1 MQLIIITG
9 MSGSGKTQAMRF
21 FEDRGYF
28 CIDNIPP
35 VLISRLLEVF
45 AHIGDDKRK
54 IALVID
60 MRVGAMINELL
71 TQIELLRDRGYVCEL
86 LFMDATDEALVK
98 RYKETRRSHPIN
110 SKRGLLES
118 IKAERRMLADLYLA
132 ADNVVDTSK
141 IKPADLFLNL
151 QETYFKTDKKD
162 SIIVNVMAFGFKY
175 GSPLDADLVFD
186 VRCFPNPFYVAELK
200 EKTGNDKEVQE
211 YVMNSEESVKFMEK
225 LIDMIKF
232 MLPLY
237 SDEGKSTLTI
247 AIGCTGGKHRS
258 VTMANKL
265 ADFLDEENYIVNRIY
280 RDILK

>member
-1 MQLIIITG
+1 
-9 MSGSGKTQAMRF
+9 
-21 FEDRGYF
+21 
-28 CIDNIPP
+28 
-35 VLISRLLEVF
+35 
-45 AHIGDDKRK
+45 
-54 IALVID
+54 
-60 MRVGAMINELL
+60 
-71 TQIELLRDRGYVCEL
+71 
-86 LFMDATDEALVK
+86 
-98 RYKETRRSHPIN
+98 
-110 SKRGLLES
+110 
-118 IKAERRMLADLYLA
+118 MLADLYLA
-132 ADNVVDTSK
+132 ADNVIDTSK

-265 ADFLDEENYIVNRIY
+265 ADFLDEENYIVNRI
-280 RDILK
+280 